1 MSTNPYKTLAEIG
14 DSYSAGK
21 GGFVEGRPTLVMI
34 HGAGGNA
41 QVWKNQLLFLDNV
54 MNVLALDLPGYGK
67 TKGDGYSQISGYS
80 RWLMDILKNVF
91 HHPIFLMGHS
101 MGGAI
106 VQELAIAFPH
116 ILEGIILVGT
126 GARLKV
132 APMFLEGLS
141 KNFEGTVDTF
151 ISYAYAPKTDR
162 SIIEEGARL
171 MKAAGST
178 VVHRSFLACDRFDR
192 RQETA
197 QIRVPCQVLC
207 GSEDKL
213 TPPKLSEALHE
224 GIVGSRLR
232 LISNAG
238 HMVMIE
244 RHKEFNEA
252 VQEFISEIRS

>member
-14 DSYSAGK
+14 VSYSAGK

-41 QVWKNQLLFLDNV
+41 QVWKNQILFLDKV
-54 MNVLALDLPGYGK
+54 MNVLALDLPGCGK
-67 TKGDGYSQISGYS
+67 TKGDGFSQISEYS

-91 HHPIFLMGHS
+91 DYPIFLMGHS

-106 VQELAIAFPH
+106 VQEVAIAFPH

-132 APMFLEGLS
+132 APMFLESLS
-141 KNFEGTVDTF
+141 KNFEKTVDTF
-151 ISYAYAPKTDR
+151 ISYAYTPKTDR
-162 SIIEEGARL
+162 SIVKEGARL

-178 VVHRSFLACDRFDR
+178 VVHHSFLACDRFDL
-192 RQETA
+192 RQETT
-197 QIRVPCQVLC
+197 QIRVPCLVLC
-207 GSEDKL
+207 GNEDKL

-224 GIVGSRLR
+224 GIDGSRLE

-244 RHKEFNEA
+244 RYKEVNEA
-252 VQEFISEIRS
+252 VKEFISGIRS